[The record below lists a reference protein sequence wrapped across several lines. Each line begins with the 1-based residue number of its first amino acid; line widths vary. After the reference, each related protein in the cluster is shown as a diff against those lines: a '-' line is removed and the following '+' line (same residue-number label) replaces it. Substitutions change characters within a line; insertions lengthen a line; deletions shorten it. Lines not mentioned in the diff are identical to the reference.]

1 MLTTNNQQYFKNT
14 HFVDSV
20 FDIKKLPKNIDKEV
34 AFAGRS
40 NCGKS
45 SVINSITKKNN
56 LAIVGKTPGRTQSI
70 NYFAIGDNK
79 YLVDLPG
86 YGYAKVA
93 TSVKMFWEQLLEQYF
108 INRISL
114 QGVVLI
120 MDIRHPLKEFDEQM
134 LLFCKHNDLPV
145 HIVLN
150 KSDKISKQQTQQT
163 LKKTQL
169 AMTAWPLATV
179 QIFSAL
185 RSTGVEQ
192 LQDKLIEWLEFG
204 N

>member
-1 MLTTNNQQYFKNT
+1 MLTTNNQQYFKDT

-20 FDIKKLPKNIDKEV
+20 FDIKKLPKNVDKEV

-45 SVINSITKKNN
+45 SVINCITKKNN
-56 LAIVGKTPGRTQSI
+56 LAVVGKTPGRTRAI
-70 NYFAIGDNK
+70 NYFAIQDNK

-93 TSVKMFWEQLLEQYF
+93 TSVKLFWERLLEQYF

-134 LLFCKHNDLPV
+134 LWFCKHNDLPL

-150 KSDKISKQQTQQT
+150 KSDKISKQQIQQT

-179 QIFSAL
+179 QTFSAL
-185 RSTGVEQ
+185 RSKGVEQ
-192 LQDKLIEWLEFG
+192 LQDKIIEWLES
-204 N
+204 